1 MKLQWTCFSSFII
14 LSQYSK
20 TSKNDSKVSLYSFMS
35 ARFIERTLYWAHASF
50 LQTFK
55 LEIARFARNIVK
67 MRLFEM
73 IFRYSVMYFA
83 ALHIEPRVAQQCFWS
98 KLANDVR
105 KVAGNKKFLLGRRRK
120 AGEPEKCIKCIKK
133 SCDDKGLY
141 KSKRIR
147 LCCTTSIHF
156 FVCI

>member
-1 MKLQWTCFSSFII
+1 M
-14 LSQYSK
+14 YE
-20 TSKNDSKVSLYSFMS
+20 TSVNMPF
-35 ARFIERTLYWAHASF
+35 F
-50 LQTFK
+50 L
-55 LEIARFARNIVK
+55 
-67 MRLFEM
+67 RLFGM
-73 IFRYSVMYFA
+73 IFVYCVIYFA

-147 LCCTTSIHF
+147 LCCTTSIYFLYVFSCDVLGVLEKEKCQPSSSLGLHGLSRGRRKAKAGL
-156 FVCI
+156 CCQGTLPGKKSHHWSQGT